1 MIKMEKGKEGLM
13 EEDDVE
19 RKRGVMDVY
28 SERGRQRAS
37 EDDEEGKE
45 TRKSSYRNRKIER
58 KKTKNY
64 IKKIIMLKKESKERN
79 WRREWC

>member
-1 MIKMEKGKEGLM
+1 MTKEDRGKGEGRWKMIKMEKGKEGLM

-37 EDDEEGKE
+37 EDDEEGKKHE
-45 TRKSSYRNRKIER
+45 NQDTEIE
-58 KKTKNY
+58 K
-64 IKKIIMLKKESKERN
+64 
-79 WRREWC
+79 

>member
-37 EDDEEGKE
+37 EDDEEGKKHE
-45 TRKSSYRNRKIER
+45 NQVTEIE
-58 KKTKNY
+58 K
-64 IKKIIMLKKESKERN
+64 
-79 WRREWC
+79 